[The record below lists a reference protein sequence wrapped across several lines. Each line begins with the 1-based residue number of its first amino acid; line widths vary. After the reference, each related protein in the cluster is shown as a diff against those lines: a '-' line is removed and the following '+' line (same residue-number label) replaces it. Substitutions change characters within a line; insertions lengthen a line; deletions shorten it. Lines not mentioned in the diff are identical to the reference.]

1 LVRAQPSTRC
11 STRTNVQGGRH
22 LPQSNDAELTE
33 LYTAS
38 TGVDVE
44 DNEPNT
50 GPPAGPPANNFDVR
64 LQAVAGNAIGNS
76 GADYTLR
83 LDCIDE
89 SLSLR
94 NASMS
99 RGPLNQQFNAGNGW
113 VATGGNFVKEQTA
126 NITVDNAARGHVLRY
141 VATLVSANGDVVSF
155 IESNKFILI

>member
-1 LVRAQPSTRC
+1 M
-11 STRTNVQGGRH
+11 
-22 LPQSNDAELTE
+22 PQSNDAELTE
-33 LYTAS
+33 LLTAT
-38 TGVDVE
+38 TGVNVE

-99 RGPLNQQFNAGNGW
+99 RGPLNQQFNAGNGQ

>member
-1 LVRAQPSTRC
+1 MKRRLGLLVRAPASTRC

-22 LPQSNDAELTE
+22 MPQSNDAELTE

-99 RGPLNQQFNAGNGW
+99 RGPLNQQFNAGNDW

-126 NITVDNAARGHVLRY
+126 NITVDNAARRP
-141 VATLVSANGDVVSF
+141 ATPAPRPRVERD
-155 IESNKFILI
+155 K

>member
-1 LVRAQPSTRC
+1 M
-11 STRTNVQGGRH
+11 
-22 LPQSNDAELTE
+22 PQSNDAELTE

-64 LQAVAGNAIGNS
+64 LQAVAGNTIGSS

-99 RGPLNQQFNAGNGW
+99 RGPLNQAFNNAPGNDW
-113 VATGGNFVKEQTA
+113 VATGGNFKKEQTA

-141 VATLVSANGDVVSF
+141 VATLVSVNGDVVSF